1 MRTYYMTSVN
11 FTSSERRESTKCGS
25 LKEKIIKET
34 EQFLEWRVC
43 LKRKNHKLDELTSKN
58 LSTKPS
64 SFLISTSQ
72 VMWDAVSE
80 SKCSGCGKSGEFPF
94 KKEKEP
100 QTGILKLEFLCSE
113 YISLLWFCLLMFSW
127 FAQDQ
132 EPITPTTTNLW
143 NLCML
148 LQEKTQRNSQSDR
161 QNIIKRKPPLRLK
174 KKKNRHDTV
183 GYENPETIL
192 WKKRVTY
199 SYQLLCSQLAG
210 RGARKLVIMK
220 WLQTSYTVGILL
232 ITESYSWFLQADP
245 VLLVGVDKVAHPG
258 YLHNATIVS
267 LDSLASHAD
276 VPVPRTLG
284 RIEGQAKRK
293 WRL

>member
-25 LKEKIIKET
+25 LNEKIIKET

-174 KKKNRHDTV
+174 KKKIDMTLSDTKTQKPFCGKKGSHTAISCFV
-183 GYENPETIL
+183 HNSPEE
-192 WKKRVTY
+192 V
-199 SYQLLCSQLAG
+199 
-210 RGARKLVIMK
+210 RG
-220 WLQTSYTVGILL
+220 
-232 ITESYSWFLQADP
+232 
-245 VLLVGVDKVAHPG
+245 
-258 YLHNATIVS
+258 N
-267 LDSLASHAD
+267 
-276 VPVPRTLG
+276 
-284 RIEGQAKRK
+284 
-293 WRL
+293 